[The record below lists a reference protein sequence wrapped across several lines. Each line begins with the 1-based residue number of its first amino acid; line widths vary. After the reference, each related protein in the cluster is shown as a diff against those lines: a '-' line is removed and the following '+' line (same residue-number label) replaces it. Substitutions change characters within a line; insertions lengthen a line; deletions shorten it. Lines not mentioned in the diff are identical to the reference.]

1 MGFNEISPERVGVP
15 LVSNGVTVESGGPVL
30 LAGRYRV
37 DGLLG
42 RGGMSEVYFG
52 YDERLDRRVA
62 IKVLRQPSGPV
73 AGVVPDSPEAA
84 EILDARDRD
93 RRRFLREIRVT
104 ARLEHPG
111 TPAVY
116 DTGVETSSDGTSRV
130 WLVMQLLRGSTVE
143 ALLDRADFS
152 DLAVAAGTAPTISW
166 AAAIAAQIAAVL
178 ADVHR
183 VDIVHRDIKPS
194 NVMVTEGGL
203 VKVLDFGIA
212 ILRGASALPRLTQ
225 VDRTVGT
232 PPYMSPEQCLGQPV
246 AAASDIYSL
255 GCLLC
260 ELLTGDQPF
269 FESESMPLRAH
280 HLQTSP
286 PSVRTRRAEVPAE
299 IDDLVISMLVKD
311 PAERP
316 SASAVYDV
324 LLPFVLT
331 SPTDGLSGAAGDTA
345 DQDRDP
351 TRPFRRPLLAVPT
364 QPAETSAEKVLLT
377 DAEAKLVLGNVEA
390 LLQAEHPAEAISLL
404 EGATGRAPDVAYAL
418 ELRRALAAALLYAGE
433 YTRAATLFD
442 AVGSDYRRYLPA
454 ADPLVLECAY
464 HAGHAYAETGKP
476 DKALPQLRFYVQ
488 NADPG
493 MDADEAEKVME
504 SRFLIA
510 QMLASGDPDAAAA
523 ELRALRPLLVDT
535 FGTNSAQ
542 VRNLNKQVSRLRA
555 SR

>member
-1 MGFNEISPERVGVP
+1 VQIRVFDMGVP
-15 LVSNGVTVESGGPVL
+15 LVSDGVTVESGGPVL

-84 EILDARDRD
+84 EILDSRDRD

-104 ARLEHPG
+104 ARLENPG

-116 DTGVETSSDGTSRV
+116 DTGVETGPDGTSRV

-152 DLAVAAGTAPTISW
+152 ASAYASGTAPTLSW

-194 NVMVTEGGL
+194 NVMVIEGGL

-232 PPYMSPEQCLGQPV
+232 PPYMSPEQSLGQPV

-269 FESESMPLRAH
+269 FGSESMPLRAH
-280 HLQTSP
+280 HLQTPP
-286 PSVRTRRAEVPAE
+286 PSVRARRAAVPTE
-299 IDDLVISMLVKD
+299 IDALVTSMLAKD
-311 PAERP
+311 AAARP
-316 SASAVYDV
+316 SAEAVYAS
-324 LLPFVLT
+324 LLPFALV
-331 SPTDGLSGAAGDTA
+331 SPTDAGAAGDVA

-351 TRPFRRPLLAVPT
+351 TRPFRRPLLAAPT
-364 QPAETSAEKVLLT
+364 RPAETAAEQALLT
-377 DAEAKLVLGNVEA
+377 DAEAKLLLGNVDA
-390 LLQAEHPAEAISLL
+390 LLQAEHPAEAINLL
-404 EGATGRAPDVAYAL
+404 EDATGRAPDAAYAL

-476 DKALPQLRFYVQ
+476 DKALPQLRYYVQ

-493 MDADEAEKVME
+493 LDADEADKVID
-504 SRFLIA
+504 SRFLVA
-510 QMLASGDPDAAAA
+510 QMLAASGDPDAAAA
-523 ELRALRPLLVDT
+523 ELRALRPLLADA
-535 FGTNSAQ
+535 FDANSTQ
-542 VRNLNKQVSRLRA
+542 VRNLDKQVSRLRA
-555 SR
+555 PG

>member
-1 MGFNEISPERVGVP
+1 VP
-15 LVSNGVTVESGGPVL
+15 LVSDGVTVESDGPVL
-30 LAGRYRV
+30 LARRYRV

-62 IKVLRQPSGPV
+62 IKVLRQPSGSV
-73 AGVVPDSPEAA
+73 AGVAPDSPEAA

-116 DTGVETSSDGTSRV
+116 DTGVETGLDGTSRV

-152 DLAVAAGTAPTISW
+152 ASAYASATAPTISW

-194 NVMVTEGGL
+194 NVMVIEGGL

-212 ILRGASALPRLTQ
+212 ILQGASALPRLTQ
-225 VDRTVGT
+225 VDRTIGT

-269 FESESMPLRAH
+269 FASESMPLRAH
-280 HLQTSP
+280 HLQTPP
-286 PSVRTRRAEVPAE
+286 PSVRTRRAEVPTE
-299 IDDLVISMLVKD
+299 IDALVTSMLAKG
-311 PAERP
+311 AAARP
-316 SASAVYDV
+316 SAEAVYAA
-324 LLPFVLT
+324 LLPFALVST
-331 SPTDGLSGAAGDTA
+331 ADAATGAGGDTA

-351 TRPFRRPLLAVPT
+351 TRPFRRPLLAAPT
-364 QPAETSAEKVLLT
+364 RPAETPAQQALLT
-377 DAEAKLVLGNVEA
+377 DAEAKLLLGNVDA

-404 EGATGRAPDVAYAL
+404 EDAAGRAPDAAYAI

-454 ADPLVLECAY
+454 DDPLVLECAY
-464 HAGHAYAETGKP
+464 HAGYAYAETGKP
-476 DKALPQLRFYVQ
+476 DKALPQLRYYVQ
-488 NADPG
+488 NADPEL
-493 MDADEAEKVME
+493 DADEAEKVVD
-504 SRFLIA
+504 SRFLVA
-510 QMLASGDPDAAAA
+510 QMLAASGDPDAAAA
-523 ELRALRPLLVDT
+523 ELRALRPLLADT
-535 FGTNSAQ
+535 FGTNSTQ
-542 VRNLNKQVSRLRA
+542 VRNLDKQVSRLGA
-555 SR
+555 PG

>member
-1 MGFNEISPERVGVP
+1 MRLSERLGVP
-15 LVSNGVTVESGGPVL
+15 LVSDGVTVESGGPVL

-62 IKVLRQPSGPV
+62 IKVLRQASGPV
-73 AGVVPDSPEAA
+73 AEVVPDSPEAA

-116 DTGVETSSDGTSRV
+116 DTGVETAADGTSRV

-152 DLAVAAGTAPTISW
+152 AAALSSGTAPSVSW

-269 FESESMPLRAH
+269 FGSQSMPLRAH
-280 HLQTSP
+280 HLQTPP
-286 PSVRTRRAEVPAE
+286 PSVRARRTGVPPVLDA
-299 IDDLVISMLVKD
+299 LVTSMLAKD
-311 PAERP
+311 VLARP
-316 SASAVYDV
+316 SAEDVYAA
-324 LLPFVLT
+324 LLPFALA
-331 SPTDGLSGAAGDTA
+331 SPAEGDAGTGGGAAGDAA

-351 TRPFRRPLLAVPT
+351 TRPFRRPLLAGPT
-364 QPAETSAEKVLLT
+364 RAAEAVAEQALLT
-377 DAEAKLVLGNVEA
+377 DAEVKLLLGNVDA

-404 EGATGRAPDVAYAL
+404 EHAADRAPDAAYAL

-454 ADPLVLECAY
+454 TDPLVLECAY

-476 DKALPQLRFYVQ
+476 DKALPQLRYYVQ

-493 MDADEAEKVME
+493 PDADEVID

-510 QMLASGDPDAAAA
+510 QMLAASGDPDAAAT
-523 ELRALRPLLVDT
+523 ELRALRPLLVVA
-535 FGTNSAQ
+535 FGTNSTQ
-542 VRNLNKQVSRLRA
+542 VRNLDRQVSRLRA
-555 SR
+555 PG

>member
-1 MGFNEISPERVGVP
+1 MAAV
-15 LVSNGVTVESGGPVL
+15 GGPQV
-30 LAGRYRV
+30 LAGRYRI

-62 IKVLRQPSGPV
+62 IKVLRTPGPV
-73 AGVVPDSPEAA
+73 PGVAPDSPEAA
-84 EILDARDRD
+84 EILDAQDRD

-116 DTGVETSSDGTSRV
+116 DTGVEPGTSRV
-130 WLVMQLLRGSTVE
+130 WLVMQLLRGSTLE

-152 DLAVAAGTAPTISW
+152 ATADTAETAPPVSWAVAIG
-166 AAAIAAQIAAVL
+166 AQIAAVL

-246 AAASDIYSL
+246 TAASDVYSL

-269 FESESMPLRAH
+269 FATQSMPLRAH
-280 HLQTSP
+280 HLQTVP
-286 PSVRTRRAEVPAE
+286 PSVRARRPAVPEAV
-299 IDDLVISMLVKD
+299 DALVTSMLAKD
-311 PAERP
+311 ADLRP
-316 SASAVYDV
+316 SAEGVYEA
-324 LLPFVLT
+324 LLPFALVD
-331 SPTDGLSGAAGDTA
+331 SATA
-345 DQDRDP
+345 CAPGGQQEQDP
-351 TRPFRRPLLAVPT
+351 TWPFRRPLLAAPPRLAEAAAERVP
-364 QPAETSAEKVLLT
+364 LT
-377 DAEAKLVLGNVEA
+377 DAEVKLLLGNVDA
-390 LLQAEHPAEAISLL
+390 LLQAQHPAEAINML
-404 EGATGRAPDVAYAL
+404 EDAAGRAPDPAYAL
-418 ELRRALAAALLYAGE
+418 LLRRALAAALFIAGE

-442 AVGSDYRRYLPA
+442 AVGSDLRRYLPTS
-454 ADPLVLECAY
+454 DPQVLECAY
-464 HAGHAYAETGKP
+464 HAGHAYTETGKP
-476 DKALPQLRFYVQ
+476 AKALPQLRYYVQ

-493 MDADEAEKVME
+493 RDAEEAERVID
-504 SRFLIA
+504 SRFVIA
-510 QMLASGDPDAAAA
+510 QLLAASGEPEAAAA
-523 ELRALRPLLVDT
+523 ELGTLRPLLVSA
-535 FGTNSAQ
+535 FGENSTQ
-542 VRNLNKQVSRLRA
+542 VGNLDKQVGRLRT
-555 SR
+555 RD

>member
-1 MGFNEISPERVGVP
+1 VP
-15 LVSNGVTVESGGPVL
+15 LVSDAVTADSGGPAL

-62 IKVLRQPSGPV
+62 IKVLRQPSDSV
-73 AGVVPDSPEAA
+73 AGVAPDSPEAA

-116 DTGVETSSDGTSRV
+116 DTGVETGPDGTSRV

-152 DLAVAAGTAPTISW
+152 SSAYASGTAPAVSW
-166 AAAIAAQIAAVL
+166 AAAIVAQIAAVL
-178 ADVHR
+178 TDVHR

-246 AAASDIYSL
+246 AAASDVYSL

-269 FESESMPLRAH
+269 FGTESMPLRAH
-280 HLQTSP
+280 HLQSAP
-286 PSVRTRRAEVPAE
+286 PSVRARRPEVPEAV
-299 IDDLVISMLVKD
+299 DALVTSMLAKD
-311 PAERP
+311 AAARP
-316 SASAVYDV
+316 SAEAVYAA
-324 LLPFVLT
+324 LLPFALA
-331 SPTDGLSGAAGDTA
+331 SPTDAARDAT

-351 TRPFRRPLLAVPT
+351 TRPFRRPLLAAPTRSSETAAARVP
-364 QPAETSAEKVLLT
+364 LT
-377 DAEAKLVLGNVEA
+377 DAEVKLLLGNVEA
-390 LLQAEHPAEAISLL
+390 LLQAQHPTEAINLL
-404 EGATGRAPDVAYAL
+404 EDAAGRAPDAAYAL
-418 ELRRALAAALLYAGE
+418 ELRRALAAALFYAGE

-454 ADPLVLECAY
+454 TDALVLECAY

-476 DKALPQLRFYVQ
+476 AKALPQLRYYVQ

-493 MDADEAEKVME
+493 LVADDAEKIID
-504 SRFLIA
+504 SRFVVA
-510 QMLASGDPDAAAA
+510 QLLAASGDPDAAAA
-523 ELRALRPLLVDT
+523 ELRALRPLLADT
-535 FGTNSAQ
+535 FGANSTQ
-542 VRNLNKQVSRLRA
+542 VRNLDKQVSRLRA
-555 SR
+555 PG

>member
-1 MGFNEISPERVGVP
+1 MAVGA
-15 LVSNGVTVESGGPVL
+15 GGPPL

-62 IKVLRQPSGPV
+62 IKVLRTPAPTPGL
-73 AGVVPDSPEAA
+73 APDSPAAA
-84 EILDARDRD
+84 EILDERERD

-116 DTGVETSSDGTSRV
+116 DTGVETGPDGTSRV
-130 WLVMQLLRGSTVE
+130 WLVMQLLRGSTLE

-152 DLAVAAGTAPTISW
+152 AEAYVEGSAPPVSW

-194 NVMVTEGGL
+194 NVMIIEGGL
-203 VKVLDFGIA
+203 IKVLDFGIA

-246 AAASDIYSL
+246 AAASDVYSL

-269 FESESMPLRAH
+269 FETDFMPLRAH
-280 HLQTSP
+280 HLQTP
-286 PSVRTRRAEVPAE
+286 PPRVCERRPGISAAVDE
-299 IDDLVISMLVKD
+299 LVASMLAKD
-311 PAERP
+311 AAARP
-316 SASAVYDV
+316 SAEDVYAA
-324 LLPFVLT
+324 LLPFALT
-331 SPTDGLSGAAGDTA
+331 EPMAAVGVSA
-345 DQDRDP
+345 DEQDP
-351 TRPFRRPLLAVPT
+351 TLPFRRPLLAAPT
-364 QPAETSAEKVLLT
+364 RPAEPAAGRGFLT
-377 DAEAKLVLGNVEA
+377 DAEAKLVLGNVDA
-390 LLQAEHPAEAISLL
+390 LLQAQHPAEAIGML
-404 EGATGRAPDVAYAL
+404 EDAVGRAPDRAL
-418 ELRRALAAALLYAGE
+418 ALDLRRALAAALFYAGQ

-454 ADPLVLECAY
+454 ADPLVLDCAY

-476 DKALPQLRFYVQ
+476 AKALPQLRFYVQ
-488 NADPG
+488 NADAGRDP
-493 MDADEAEKVME
+493 DEAGKIMD
-504 SRFLIA
+504 SRFVVA
-510 QMLASGDPDAAAA
+510 QLLAAAGDPGAAAT
-523 ELRALRPLLVDT
+523 ELTELRPLLVAAFSEHST
-535 FGTNSAQ
+535 Q
-542 VRNLNKQVSRLRA
+542 VRNLDKQVARLRVPVTRQEA
-555 SR
+555 P

>member
-1 MGFNEISPERVGVP
+1 VH
-15 LVSNGVTVESGGPVL
+15 LVSDVGTVGSGGPVL

-62 IKVLRQPSGPV
+62 IKVLRQPSDS
-73 AGVVPDSPEAA
+73 AAERAPDSPEAA
-84 EILDARDRD
+84 ELLDARERD

-116 DTGVETSSDGTSRV
+116 DTGVETSADGNSRV
-130 WLVMQLLRGSTVE
+130 WLVMQLLRGSTLE

-152 DLAVAAGTAPTISW
+152 DTAIASGTSPTVAW
-166 AAAIAAQIAAVL
+166 AAAITAQIAAVL

-225 VDRTVGT
+225 VDQTVGT

-246 AAASDIYSL
+246 TAASDVYSL

-269 FESESMPLRAH
+269 FATEFMPLRAH
-280 HLQTSP
+280 HLQTPP
-286 PSVRTRRAEVPAE
+286 PSLRAQRAGVPGA
-299 IDDLVISMLVKD
+299 IDALVTSMLAKE
-311 PAERP
+311 AAARP
-316 SASAVYDV
+316 SAEAVYAALLRFTLIEPEAAALSASDRDV
-324 LLPFVLT
+324 
-331 SPTDGLSGAAGDTA
+331 
-345 DQDRDP
+345 DRDP
-351 TRPFRRPLLAVPT
+351 TWPFRRPLLAAPTAPAPTAAERVP
-364 QPAETSAEKVLLT
+364 LT
-377 DAEAKLVLGNVEA
+377 DAEAKLVLGNVDA
-390 LLQAEHPAEAISLL
+390 LIQADHPAEAINLL
-404 EGATGRAPDVAYAL
+404 EDAAGRAADAAL
-418 ELRRALAAALLYAGE
+418 ALDLRRALAAALFYAGE

-442 AVGSDYRRYLPA
+442 AVGSDYRQHLPTT
-454 ADPLVLECAY
+454 DPLVLDCAY

-476 DKALPQLRFYVQ
+476 GKALPQLRYYVL

-493 MDADEAEKVME
+493 RDADEADKIID
-504 SRFLIA
+504 SRFVVA
-510 QMLASGDPDAAAA
+510 QLLAGSGDPEGAAA
-523 ELRALRPLLVDT
+523 ELTALRPLLVDAFSERST
-535 FGTNSAQ
+535 Q
-542 VRNLNKQVSRLRA
+542 VRNLDKQVARLRMPDA
-555 SR
+555 PLEAQ

>member
-1 MGFNEISPERVGVP
+1 
-15 LVSNGVTVESGGPVL
+15 
-30 LAGRYRV
+30 
-37 DGLLG
+37 
-42 RGGMSEVYFG
+42 
-52 YDERLDRRVA
+52 
-62 IKVLRQPSGPV
+62 
-73 AGVVPDSPEAA
+73 
-84 EILDARDRD
+84 
-93 RRRFLREIRVT
+93 
-104 ARLEHPG
+104 
-111 TPAVY
+111 
-116 DTGVETSSDGTSRV
+116 
-130 WLVMQLLRGSTVE
+130 
-143 ALLDRADFS
+143 
-152 DLAVAAGTAPTISW
+152 
-166 AAAIAAQIAAVL
+166 
-178 ADVHR
+178 
-183 VDIVHRDIKPS
+183 
-194 NVMVTEGGL
+194 
-203 VKVLDFGIA
+203 
-212 ILRGASALPRLTQ
+212 
-225 VDRTVGT
+225 
-232 PPYMSPEQCLGQPV
+232 MSPEQCLGQPV

-269 FESESMPLRAH
+269 FESESMPLRAR

-286 PSVRTRRAEVPAE
+286 PSVRARRAEVPTE
-299 IDDLVISMLVKD
+299 IDDLVTSMLAKD
-311 PAERP
+311 PAGRP

-324 LLPFVLT
+324 LLPFVLA
-331 SPTDGLSGAAGDTA
+331 SPTDGLTGAAGDTA

-364 QPAETSAEKVLLT
+364 QPAETAAEQVLLT
-377 DAEAKLVLGNVEA
+377 DAEAKLLLGNVEA

-404 EGATGRAPDVAYAL
+404 EGATGRAPDAAYAL

-493 MDADEAEKVME
+493 TDADEAEKVME

-542 VRNLNKQVSRLRA
+542 VRNLNKQVGRLRA

>member
-1 MGFNEISPERVGVP
+1 MRLSERLGVP
-15 LVSNGVTVESGGPVL
+15 LVSDGVTVESGGPVL

-62 IKVLRQPSGPV
+62 IKVLRQASGPV
-73 AGVVPDSPEAA
+73 AEVVPDSPEAA

-104 ARLEHPG
+104 ARLENPG

-116 DTGVETSSDGTSRV
+116 DTGVETAADGASRV

-152 DLAVAAGTAPTISW
+152 AAALFSGTAPSVSW

-246 AAASDIYSL
+246 AAANAAA
-255 GCLLC
+255 G
-260 ELLTGDQPF
+260 
-269 FESESMPLRAH
+269 A
-280 HLQTSP
+280 P
-286 PSVRTRRAEVPAE
+286 PA
-299 IDDLVISMLVKD
+299 D
-311 PAERP
+311 PA
-316 SASAVYDV
+316 AV
-324 LLPFVLT
+324 
-331 SPTDGLSGAAGDTA
+331 GAGAA
-345 DQDRDP
+345 DR
-351 TRPFRRPLLAVPT
+351 
-364 QPAETSAEKVLLT
+364 
-377 DAEAKLVLGNVEA
+377 
-390 LLQAEHPAEAISLL
+390 
-404 EGATGRAPDVAYAL
+404 GAAR
-418 ELRRALAAALLYAGE
+418 
-433 YTRAATLFD
+433 
-442 AVGSDYRRYLPA
+442 S
-454 ADPLVLECAY
+454 
-464 HAGHAYAETGKP
+464 
-476 DKALPQLRFYVQ
+476 
-488 NADPG
+488 
-493 MDADEAEKVME
+493 
-504 SRFLIA
+504 
-510 QMLASGDPDAAAA
+510 
-523 ELRALRPLLVDT
+523 
-535 FGTNSAQ
+535 
-542 VRNLNKQVSRLRA
+542 
-555 SR
+555 